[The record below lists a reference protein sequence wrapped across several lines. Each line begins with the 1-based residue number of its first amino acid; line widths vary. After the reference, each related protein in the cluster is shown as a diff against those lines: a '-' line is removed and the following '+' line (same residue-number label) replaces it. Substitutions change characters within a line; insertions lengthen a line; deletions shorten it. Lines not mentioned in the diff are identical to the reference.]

1 MSTVNGLPAHVLL
14 VHFLVV
20 LIPLTAA
27 LSVLCALWPA
37 ALRRLVWPVL
47 ALAIACVALTPVTT
61 EAGEWLE
68 HRVGESPALQA
79 HAALGDTMLYF
90 AIAVLV
96 AAVLLVIVHVRR
108 ERGRPLPRMLAVGV
122 SALVIV
128 AAAAATVQVYRIGD
142 SGAQSA
148 WGDFAADGQ

>member
-14 VHFLVV
+14 VHLLVV
-20 LIPLTAA
+20 LTPLTAA
-27 LSVLCALWPA
+27 LSVVCALWPA
-37 ALRRLVWPVL
+37 ALRRLVWLVL
-47 ALAIACVALTPVTT
+47 ALAVGCVVATPITT

-68 HRVGESPALQA
+68 HRVGETPALAA

-90 AIAVLV
+90 SIAVLV
-96 AAVLLVIVHVRR
+96 AAVGLVVVHLRR
-108 ERGRPLPRMLAVGV
+108 ERGRPLPRVLAGAV

-128 AAAAATVQVYRIGD
+128 AAVAATVQVYRIGD

-148 WGDFAADGQ
+148 WGDVATGGE